1 MYGGDGDDRMLG
13 GAGDDIIFGDA
24 GNDTV
29 TGGQGNDRLYG
40 GSGDDQIFGGAG
52 DDVIFGDGSREG
64 DTGAPGNDRLFGG
77 EGNDRLEGGDGDDL
91 LSGDAGADV
100 LIGGDGSDTFRFGDG
115 STGNGTI
122 DRVLDF
128 NPGEDRIEMSSAL
141 LPGANLSPGQL
152 SPEDFTVVQNISSI
166 TTPPTTGQ
174 SEISARVIYEQSTG
188 LVYYY
193 TTSGQSVA
201 LFQLQSNLNLSASAF
216 EIF

>member
-1 MYGGDGDDRMLG
+1 MQG
-13 GAGDDIIFGDA
+13 GAGDDIVFGDA
-24 GNDTV
+24 GSDTI

-40 GSGDDQIFGGAG
+40 GGDADAIFGGDG
-52 DDVIFGDGSREG
+52 DDVIFGDASREG
-64 DTGAPGNDRLFGG
+64 DTATAGGDRLFGG

-100 LIGGDGSDTFRFGDG
+100 LIGGDGSDTFRFGTD
-115 STGNGTI
+115 STGNGII
-122 DRVLDF
+122 DRILDF
-128 NPGEDRIEMSSAL
+128 NPGEDRIEMSSSL

-152 SPEDFTVVQNISSI
+152 SAEDFTVVQNISSI

-193 TTSGQSVA
+193 TSSGQSVA